1 MVMLRHVLPGS
12 RWLAAAVLQKARHGP
27 GPFEWANKAG
37 CLRQTS
43 QEMQPLA
50 SPSETVS
57 LEDVVVSRTGMC
69 EHLEHAVLEQRRAL
83 ALHPS
88 EELPISRHLR
98 RDAFVQRLQ
107 AYVVVGGPAEWLR
120 FLAMSGA
127 ILRSVDLQAARR
139 PDHPSKRPQSRH
151 VAACLASSLHHRKT
165 N

>member
-1 MVMLRHVLPGS
+1 MVKLRHVLPGS
-12 RWLAAAVLQKARHGP
+12 RWLAATVPQKARHGP

-37 CLRQTS
+37 CSRQTS
-43 QEMQPLA
+43 QEIQPLA

-57 LEDVVVSRTGMC
+57 LEDVVVSTTGMC
-69 EHLEHAVLEQRRAL
+69 EHLEHAELEQRCAL

-107 AYVVVGGPAEWLR
+107 AYVVVEDPAEWLH
-120 FLAMSGA
+120 FPVLSGA

-139 PDHPSKRPQSRH
+139 PQPLKRPQSRH
-151 VAACLASSLHHRKT
+151 VAACLASSLHHKRT